1 MLEAGIYEVSDPGL
15 NIIDSGIVLR
25 GRGQGDG
32 IGDTKIVFTS
42 TVSDSYA
49 VTLGFSNGGLDN
61 IEPGEVT
68 YPVTDSYVPVGSKTL
83 SITDASTYTVGDRI
97 IVKLQPNDDW
107 LLHSKYLY
115 EGMWHF
121 RIFGHSWQPLTKLH
135 LFSYICCSVQY
146 GSMGMDY
153 K

>member
-107 LLHSKYLY
+107 LLHSKYIVGGCDISGFLA
-115 EGMWHF
+115 
-121 RIFGHSWQPLTKLH
+121 IL
-135 LFSYICCSVQY
+135 
-146 GSMGMDY
+146 GSL
-153 K
+153 